1 MKLHISV
8 SAMAALLLTSTLTYP
23 AFAHSAT
30 AAALENQP
38 SPAGQ
43 TVTAQTLPASFFGG
57 TDQGKKIDYK
67 VLDLVLR
74 TSVLAEGI
82 PQRSTVTE
90 REQRYDMYRSYPVGD
105 HFTALAANR
114 FHFEEYQQ
122 NPEMRDVISQLR
134 RQLSAVPEQTPLN
147 QLSKNE
153 QLAYWLN
160 LYNVTVLDEV
170 IKVYPRKDLE
180 AFLLGTAEQPGLLS
194 QKILTVAGVR
204 LSLDDIQFA
213 ILPKQFPEQ
222 PELIYGLYQGVI
234 GSPNIPTMAYTG
246 SNVQQQ
252 LVKNAAE
259 FINSNRGTLPKG
271 TLGFRVSSFYQR
283 SAAYFP
289 DFQSDLRKHL
299 ATYLRLDE
307 QPYLQSNKTILTNL
321 SNYSVTDVYGTLPNT
336 KGHKTAVKVAAL
348 PLGPV
353 VARKLTSEQ
362 LERYH
367 LLKQRG
373 QTMQAKQQQTPTA
386 QQQPAAAI

>member
-1 MKLHISV
+1 MKLRTSV
-8 SAMAALLLTSTLTYP
+8 AVLAALLLSQLSTS
-23 AFAHSAT
+23 AV
-30 AAALENQP
+30 AASPRQVQP
-38 SPAGQ
+38 
-43 TVTAQTLPASFFGG
+43 AQTPTEHSGQALPASFFGG
-57 TDQGKKIDYK
+57 TEQGKKIDYK

-90 REQRYDMYRSYPVGD
+90 REQRYDIYRSYPVGD
-105 HFTALAANR
+105 HFTALSANR

-134 RQLSAVPEQTPLN
+134 RQLSAVPDQTPLN

-180 AFLLGTAEQPGLLS
+180 TFLLGTAEQPGLLC
-194 QKILTVAGVR
+194 QKILSVAGVR

-307 QPYLQSNKTILTNL
+307 QPYLQGNKTILTNL
-321 SNYSVTDVYGTLPNT
+321 SNYNVTDVYGTLPNT

-373 QTMQAKQQQTPTA
+373 QTMQAKQHQLTPP
-386 QQQPAAAI
+386 QLQPAAAI

>member
-1 MKLHISV
+1 MKLRISV
-8 SAMAALLLTSTLTYP
+8 SVIAALLLNPLTTPVVAASTVQEQ
-23 AFAHSAT
+23 SAPT
-30 AAALENQP
+30 QAQQS
-38 SPAGQ
+38 SPN
-43 TVTAQTLPASFFGG
+43 QTLPASFFGG
-57 TDQGKKIDYK
+57 VEQGKKIDYK
-67 VLDLVLR
+67 VLDFVLR
-74 TSVLAEGI
+74 TSVLSEGI
-82 PQRSTVTE
+82 PQRSTVLE
-90 REQRYDMYRSYPVGD
+90 REQRYDIYRSYPLGD
-105 HFTALAANR
+105 HFTALSANR
-114 FHFEEYQQ
+114 FHYEEYQS
-122 NPEMRDVISQLR
+122 NPEMHDVVTQLR
-134 RQLSAVPEQTPLN
+134 QQLSAVPEQTPLN

-170 IKVYPRKDLE
+170 IKVYPRKDL
-180 AFLLGTAEQPGLLS
+180 ATFLLGTSEQPGLLS

-213 ILPKQFPEQ
+213 ILPKQFPQQ
-222 PELIYGLYQGVI
+222 PEVIYGLYQGII
-234 GSPNIPTMAYTG
+234 GSPNLPAIAYTG

-289 DFQSDLRKHL
+289 DFQTDLRKHL

-307 QPYLQSNKTILTNL
+307 QPYLQGSKTILTNL

-336 KGHKTAVKVAAL
+336 KGHKTAVQVAAL

-373 QTMQAKQQQTPTA
+373 QTMQASQPSVVAPEK
-386 QQQPAAAI
+386 QPAAAI

>member
-8 SAMAALLLTSTLTYP
+8 SAMAALLLTSTLTHP
-23 AFAHSAT
+23 AYAHSAAT
-30 AAALENQP
+30 LENHP

-43 TVTAQTLPASFFGG
+43 TAAPQALPASFFGG
-57 TDQGKKIDYK
+57 TEQGKKIDYK

-90 REQRYDMYRSYPVGD
+90 REQRYDIYRSYPVGD

-114 FHFEEYQQ
+114 FHFEEYQH
-122 NPEMRDVISQLR
+122 NPEMRDVIGQLR
-134 RQLSAVPEQTPLN
+134 RQLSAVPDQTPLN
-147 QLSKNE
+147 QLTKNE

-160 LYNVTVLDEV
+160 LYNITVLDEV

-180 AFLLGTAEQPGLLS
+180 TFLLGTAEQPGILS

-289 DFQSDLRKHL
+289 DFQTDLRKHL

-307 QPYLQSNKTILTNL
+307 QPYLQGNKTILTNL

>member
-1 MKLHISV
+1 MKLRTSV
-8 SAMAALLLTSTLTYP
+8 SVIAALLLNPLTTPVVAASTVQ
-23 AFAHSAT
+23 AQSAPT
-30 AAALENQP
+30 QAQQS
-38 SPAGQ
+38 SPN
-43 TVTAQTLPASFFGG
+43 QTLPASFFGG
-57 TDQGKKIDYK
+57 VEQGKKIDYK
-67 VLDLVLR
+67 VLDFVLR
-74 TSVLAEGI
+74 TSVLCEGI
-82 PQRSTVTE
+82 PQRSTVLE
-90 REQRYDMYRSYPVGD
+90 REQRYDIYRSYPLGD
-105 HFTALAANR
+105 HYTALSANR
-114 FHFEEYQQ
+114 FHYEEYQS
-122 NPEMRDVISQLR
+122 NPEMRDVVTQLR
-134 RQLSAVPEQTPLN
+134 QQLSAVPEQTPLN

-170 IKVYPRKDLE
+170 IKVYPRKDL
-180 AFLLGTAEQPGLLS
+180 ATFLLGTSEQPGLLS

-213 ILPKQFPEQ
+213 ILPKQFPQQ
-222 PELIYGLYQGVI
+222 PEMIYGLYQGII
-234 GSPNIPTMAYTG
+234 GSPNLPAIAYTG

-289 DFQSDLRKHL
+289 DFQADLRKHL

-307 QPYLQSNKTILTNL
+307 QPYLQGSKTILTNL

-336 KGHKTAVKVAAL
+336 KGHKTAVQVAAL

-373 QTMQAKQQQTPTA
+373 QTMQASQPSVVAPEK
-386 QQQPAAAI
+386 QPAAAI

>member
-1 MKLHISV
+1 MKLRTSV
-8 SAMAALLLTSTLTYP
+8 SVIAALLLSPVLTP
-23 AFAHSAT
+23 TAFATPAET
-30 AAALENQP
+30 AQP
-38 SPAGQ
+38 AQ
-43 TVTAQTLPASFFGG
+43 THTQSEMQNQTLPASFFGG
-57 TDQGKKIDYK
+57 VEQGKKIDYK
-67 VLDLVLR
+67 VLDFVLR
-74 TSVLAEGI
+74 TSVLSEGI
-82 PQRSTVTE
+82 PQRSTVLE
-90 REQRYDMYRSYPVGD
+90 REQRYDIYRSYPLGD
-105 HFTALAANR
+105 HFTALSANR
-114 FHFEEYQQ
+114 FHYEEYQS
-122 NPEMRDVISQLR
+122 NPEMRDVVTQLR
-134 RQLSAVPEQTPLN
+134 QQLSAVPEQTPLN

-170 IKVYPRKDLE
+170 IKVYPRKVL
-180 AFLLGTAEQPGLLS
+180 ATFLLGTSEQPGLLS

-213 ILPKQFPEQ
+213 ILPKQFPQQ
-222 PELIYGLYQGVI
+222 PEVIYGLYQGII
-234 GSPNIPTMAYTG
+234 GSPNLPAIAYTG

-289 DFQSDLRKHL
+289 DFQTDLRKHL

-307 QPYLQSNKTILTNL
+307 QPYLQGSKTILTNL

-336 KGHKTAVKVAAL
+336 KGHKTAVQVAAL

-373 QTMQAKQQQTPTA
+373 QTMQASQPLVVAPEK
-386 QQQPAAAI
+386 QPAAAI

>member
-1 MKLHISV
+1 MQLRTSV
-8 SAMAALLLTSTLTYP
+8 SVIAAMLLSPVFIPAVAAPALQTLPVPTQTQQM
-23 AFAHSAT
+23 AQS
-30 AAALENQP
+30 P
-38 SPAGQ
+38 S
-43 TVTAQTLPASFFGG
+43 LPASFFGG
-57 TDQGKKIDYK
+57 AEQGKKIDYK

-82 PQRSTVTE
+82 PQRSTVPE
-90 REQRYDMYRSYPVGD
+90 REQRYDIYRSYPLGD
-105 HFTALAANR
+105 HFTALSANR
-114 FHFEEYQQ
+114 FHFEEYQN

-134 RQLSAVPEQTPLN
+134 QQLSAVPDQTPLN
-147 QLSKNE
+147 QLTKNE

-180 AFLLGTAEQPGLLS
+180 TFLLGTAEQPGLLS
-194 QKILTVAGVR
+194 QKILTVGGVR

-213 ILPKQFPEQ
+213 ILPKQFPQQ
-222 PELIYGLYQGVI
+222 PEVIYGLYQGII
-234 GSPNIPTMAYTG
+234 GSPNIPAIAYTG

-289 DFQSDLRKHL
+289 DFQVDLRKHL
-299 ATYLRLDE
+299 ATYLRIDE
-307 QPYLQSNKTILTNL
+307 QPYLQGSKTILTNL
-321 SNYSVTDVYGTLPNT
+321 SNYAVTDVYGTLPNT

-373 QTMQAKQQQTPTA
+373 QTMHARQPALAAPEK
-386 QQQPAAAI
+386 QPAAAI

>member
-1 MKLHISV
+1 MKLRTSV
-8 SAMAALLLTSTLTYP
+8 IVLAALLLSQLSTS
-23 AFAHSAT
+23 AV
-30 AAALENQP
+30 AASPRQAQP
-38 SPAGQ
+38 
-43 TVTAQTLPASFFGG
+43 AQTPTEHSSQALPASFFGG
-57 TDQGKKIDYK
+57 TEQGKKIDYK

-82 PQRSTVTE
+82 PQRTTVPE
-90 REQRYDMYRSYPVGD
+90 REQRYDIYRSYPVGD
-105 HFTALAANR
+105 HFTALSANR

-134 RQLSAVPEQTPLN
+134 RQLAAVPEQTPLN
-147 QLSKNE
+147 QMSKNE

-180 AFLLGTAEQPGLLS
+180 TFLLGTAEQPGLLS

-213 ILPKQFPEQ
+213 ILPKQFPQQ
-222 PELIYGLYQGVI
+222 PEVIYGLYQGVI

-283 SAAYFP
+283 SAA
-289 DFQSDLRKHL
+289 DFQADLRKHL

-307 QPYLQSNKTILTNL
+307 QPYLQGNKTILTNL
-321 SNYSVTDVYGTLPNT
+321 SNYNVTDVYGTLPNT

-373 QTMQAKQQQTPTA
+373 QTMQAKQHQHTSP